1 MILRGG
7 AGLSHPAF
15 LIFSFPFPLSCDI
28 IEKKLRRKERYALRI
43 QESAED
49 YLEAI
54 LVIKNEKGLVHSI
67 DVARQLDFSKPSV
80 SRAVKLLREDGK
92 LTVGSDGSLELTEAG
107 LEIAERIY
115 ERHRLLTLWFTELGV
130 SEAQAAEDACR
141 VEHDISAETFQ
152 KLKEHFGA

>member
-1 MILRGG
+1 M
-7 AGLSHPAF
+7 
-15 LIFSFPFPLSCDI
+15 
-28 IEKKLRRKERYALRI
+28 KI

-54 LVIKNEKGLVHSI
+54 LMLKNEKGLVRSI

-80 SRAVKLLREDGK
+80 SRAVKLLREEGHVTMSADGA
-92 LTVGSDGSLELTEAG
+92 LELTATG
-107 LEIAERIY
+107 REIAERIY

-130 SEAQAAEDACR
+130 SESQAAEDACR

-152 KLKEHFGA
+152 RLKEHFGVGAQMSRIN